1 MDVKFVVNDYVL
13 IWNLLFQASIS
24 ESIYQLKQKLWV
36 NYKDEYNNTYRD
48 KNAILKDP
56 KNFIPN
62 DDTIYNIVLE
72 TKDYISLK
80 REAEKYR
87 MTLMKLWDSNKKK
100 IERLVKR
107 VLKINLKHYTFLVV
121 NEELNVID
129 ISAHD
134 QEDGYI
140 IVGEKIDKKD
150 PQKTI
155 IKIILELVKHEVR
168 NKETKNIEIRKALID
183 LAVLNEFAT
192 DIYGRSCYI
201 SGDPSRNQLIRHLY
215 PYWLMYLGV
224 PKDEFETFMSRD
236 KIPFNKDQYAYE
248 KELKKMSLGDMIDF
262 CIRNSKY
269 IIRTE
274 KVELI

>member
-1 MDVKFVVNDYVL
+1 MD
-13 IWNLLFQASIS
+13 
-24 ESIYQLKQKLWV
+24 LKQ
-36 NYKDEYNNTYRD
+36 
-48 KNAILKDP
+48 
-56 KNFIPN
+56 
-62 DDTIYNIVLE
+62 
-72 TKDYISLK
+72 
-80 REAEKYR
+80 
-87 MTLMKLWDSNKKK
+87 
-100 IERLVKR
+100 
-107 VLKINLKHYTFLVV
+107 YTFLIV

-129 ISAHD
+129 ISDHD

-140 IVGEKIDKKD
+140 IVGEKIDKKN

-168 NKETKNIEIRKALID
+168 NKETKNIDIRKALID

-236 KIPFNKDQYAYE
+236 KIPFNKEQYAYE
-248 KELKKMSLGDMIDF
+248 KELKKMSLGEMIDF

-274 KVELI
+274 KVEVI